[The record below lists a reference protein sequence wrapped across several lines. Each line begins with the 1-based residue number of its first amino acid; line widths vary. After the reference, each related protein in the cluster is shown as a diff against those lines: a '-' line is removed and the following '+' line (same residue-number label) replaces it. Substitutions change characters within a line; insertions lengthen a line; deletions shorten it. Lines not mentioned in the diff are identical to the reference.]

1 MRLCLLILLL
11 MALCVSGGIF
21 DGMGSKVKDL
31 LSGGKTLGEKIKNAT
46 KKGFSKFL
54 NVTRLVNIRE
64 KFDKLRDKIKK
75 TLELSPE
82 RLAALK
88 EKLSKLKPMRRE
100 KVREEGDSIEEINQK
115 SEVDGLLFQS
125 DIVLTPEQAEDIA
138 EDIEEQ
144 ATGQPRKRRQAY
156 KDRTYEEKIWKEGV
170 NYYFD
175 SSTPESVR
183 SVFRK
188 ATWIWGNNTCIDF
201 RESSTAPHRIRVVHQ
216 KGCWSYVG
224 NLRKEQDVC
233 LGKGCE
239 TIGTATHELAHA
251 LGFFHT
257 HSRHDRNKYITVN
270 HVNMMMQHMDQFS
283 KESEDRNDNYGLK
296 YDWGSNLHYGAHA
309 GTINGKP
316 VLVPNDVDYLE
327 TLGSRFL
334 SFYDI
339 VMMNKHYRC
348 FDRCKNFMTT
358 CENRGVR
365 NPRNCNECLCPLG
378 YAGKFC
384 TERPKSSENSKCRG
398 ATVSATQQY
407 QDLTITLGNVNKAEQ
422 EEFEQCFFWIESP
435 PNTQLEVRVAG
446 LNGTY
451 PNDGCPY
458 AGVELKMRRDPRLTG
473 RRICSDS
480 FVGRSWVSKTNR
492 TVVMGFS
499 NKGLTTIQLQYRFVT
514 DGKPGPTPSTP
525 KPKFTFNT
533 PRGWKCEDQSICN
546 IIKSTVCDPKSLTYD
561 MDKKARTC
569 PKACGLC

>member
-11 MALCVSGGIF
+11 MALCVSGDIF

-54 NVTRLVNIRE
+54 NVTRLANIRE

-88 EKLSKLKPMRRE
+88 EKLSKLKPMKRE

-144 ATGQPRKRRQAY
+144 ATGQTRKRRQAY

-339 VMMNKHYRC
+339 
-348 FDRCKNFMTT
+348 
-358 CENRGVR
+358 
-365 NPRNCNECLCPLG
+365 
-378 YAGKFC
+378 
-384 TERPKSSENSKCRG
+384 PKSSENSKCRG
-398 ATVSATQQY
+398 ATVSATQEY
-407 QDLTITLGNVNKAEQ
+407 QDLLITLGNVNKAEE

>member
-21 DGMGSKVKDL
+21 DGVGSKVKDL

-75 TLELSPE
+75 TLQLSPE

-88 EKLSKLKPMRRE
+88 EKLSKLKPMKRE
-100 KVREEGDSIEEINQK
+100 KVHEEGDSIEEINEK

-144 ATGQPRKRRQAY
+144 ATGKARKRRQAY
-156 KDRTYEEKIWKEGV
+156 KDRTYEQTLWKDGV

-175 SSTPESVR
+175 SSTPEKVR

-201 RESSTAPHRIRVVHQ
+201 RESSAAPHRIRVVHQ

-257 HSRHDRNKYITVN
+257 HSRHDRNNYITVN
-270 HVNMMMQHMDQFS
+270 HMNMAMQHMDQFT

-296 YDWGSNLHYGAHA
+296 YDWGSNVHYGAHA
-309 GTINGKP
+309 GTINGGP
-316 VLVPNDVDYLE
+316 VLVPNDVDYME

-348 FDRCKNFMTT
+348 LDKCKNYATY
-358 CENRGVR
+358 CENRGIR

-378 YAGKFC
+378 YSGKFC
-384 TERPKSSENSKCRG
+384 AERPQSVNSKCQG
-398 ATVSATQQY
+398 KTVTATQTY
-407 QDLTITLGNVNKAEQ
+407 QNLTITLGKEGKDEQ

-473 RRICSDS
+473 RRLCSS
-480 FVGRSWVSKTNR
+480 KFVGRSWVSKTNR
-492 TVVMGFS
+492 TVVMGYS
-499 NKGLTTIQLQYRFVT
+499 NKGLTTIELQYRFVT

-561 MDKKARTC
+561 IDKKARTC